1 MNKFSRLIKENLL
14 PFVVFVIIVASC
26 TAAWFFFH
34 PSSPYHE
41 RFSFVVSFDAV
52 GTLSPGNL
60 VKVRGIKRGE
70 ITKVELTD
78 DAVYVTVR
86 VLAETK
92 VPRNSEFRLITAG
105 LMGER
110 EICILTGDSKE
121 LVHEGDTLIGRF
133 DQGMAGFGKKVGA
146 ILADLGELRDSA
158 RSVMDSLSN
167 GQAGAQLDRV
177 SKKANTVVRKTK
189 VNVNNWKGE
198 VEKLLSE
205 CDRSL
210 SNAQAA
216 LETIANTGETRV
228 KELNALMERTRTL
241 LETVKKL
248 KDQSNTIMDK
258 LMQGDNSA
266 SGIVFDRNSP
276 FNKGLDKLLLDVDAL
291 LADIKKNGLDIN
303 VDIF

>member
-14 PFVVFVIIVASC
+14 PFVVFVILVTSC
-26 TAAWFFFH
+26 SAAWFFFH

-78 DAVYVTVR
+78 EAVYVTVR
-86 VLAETK
+86 VLAETR

-158 RSVMDSLSN
+158 RSVMDSLSD

-189 VNVNNWKGE
+189 VNVNAWKAE
-198 VEKLLSE
+198 VDALLDK

-210 SNAQAA
+210 GNAQEV
-216 LETIANTGETRV
+216 LESIANTGESKI
-228 KELNALMERTRTL
+228 KELNALMARTREL

-248 KDQSNTIMDK
+248 KDQSNTILGK
-258 LMQGDNSA
+258 LLEGDNTAGLVIDQA
-266 SGIVFDRNSP
+266 SPLNT
-276 FNKGLDKLLLDVDAL
+276 GLDRLLKDVDAL
-291 LADIKKNGLDIN
+291 LSDIKKNGLDIN

>member
-14 PFVVFVIIVASC
+14 PFVVFVILVASC
-26 TAAWFFFH
+26 SAAWFFFH
-34 PSSPYHE
+34 PASPYHE

-78 DAVYVTVR
+78 EAVYVTVR

-110 EICILTGDSKE
+110 EICILTGDSQE

-189 VNVNNWKGE
+189 VNVNAWKAE
-198 VEKLLSE
+198 VDALLDK
-205 CDRSL
+205 CDHSL
-210 SNAQAA
+210 ESAQGA
-216 LETIANTGETRV
+216 LESIANTGESKI
-228 KELNALMERTRTL
+228 KELNALIARTREL

-248 KDQSNTIMDK
+248 KDQSNTVLAK
-258 LMQGDNSA
+258 LLEEDNTAGLVIDQA
-266 SGIVFDRNSP
+266 SP
-276 FNKGLDKLLLDVDAL
+276 LNKGLDKLLKDVDAL
-291 LADIKKNGLDIN
+291 LSDIKKNGLDIN

>member
-14 PFVVFVIIVASC
+14 PFVVFVILVASC
-26 TAAWFFFH
+26 SAAWFFFH
-34 PSSPYHE
+34 PASPYHE

-78 DAVYVTVR
+78 EAVYVTVR

-110 EICILTGDSKE
+110 EICILTGDSQE

-189 VNVNNWKGE
+189 VNVNAWKAE
-198 VEKLLSE
+198 VDALLDK
-205 CDRSL
+205 CDHSL
-210 SNAQAA
+210 ENAQGA
-216 LETIANTGETRV
+216 LESIANTGESRI
-228 KELNALMERTRTL
+228 KELNALIARTREL

-248 KDQSNTIMDK
+248 KDQSNTVLAK
-258 LMQGDNSA
+258 LLEGDNTAGLVIDQA
-266 SGIVFDRNSP
+266 SPLN
-276 FNKGLDKLLLDVDAL
+276 NGLDKLLKDVDAL
-291 LADIKKNGLDIN
+291 LSDIKKNGLDIN

>member
-14 PFVVFVIIVASC
+14 PFVVFVILVASC
-26 TAAWFFFH
+26 SAAWFFFH
-34 PSSPYHE
+34 PASPYHE

-78 DAVYVTVR
+78 EAVYVTVR

-110 EICILTGDSKE
+110 EICILTGDSQE

-189 VNVNNWKGE
+189 VNVNAWKAE
-198 VEKLLSE
+198 VDALLDK
-205 CDRSL
+205 CDHSL
-210 SNAQAA
+210 ENAQGA
-216 LETIANTGETRV
+216 LESIANTGESRI
-228 KELNALMERTRTL
+228 KELNALIARTREL

-248 KDQSNTIMDK
+248 KDQSNTVLAK
-258 LMQGDNSA
+258 LLEEDNTAGLVIDQA
-266 SGIVFDRNSP
+266 SP
-276 FNKGLDKLLLDVDAL
+276 LNKGLDKLLKDVDAL
-291 LADIKKNGLDIN
+291 LSDIKKNGLDIN

>member
-14 PFVVFVIIVASC
+14 PFVVFVILVTSC
-26 TAAWFFFH
+26 SAAWFFFH

-158 RSVMDSLSN
+158 SSVMDSLSH

-177 SKKANTVVRKTK
+177 SRKASTVVRRTK
-189 VNVNNWKGE
+189 VNVNGWKAE
-198 VEKLLSE
+198 VESLLDK

-210 SNAQAA
+210 SNAQEA
-216 LETIANTGETRV
+216 LEAIAQRGATKV
-228 KELNALMERTRTL
+228 HELDSLVGRTRTL

-248 KDQSNTIMDK
+248 KDQSNTILGK
-258 LMQGDNSA
+258 LVEGDNTA
-266 SGIVFDRNSP
+266 GLIVDQSSP
-276 FNKGLDKLLLDVDAL
+276 FNKELDKLLNDVDAL
-291 LADIKKNGLDIN
+291 LSDIKKNGLDIN

>member
-14 PFVVFVIIVASC
+14 PFVVFVILVASC
-26 TAAWFFFH
+26 SAAWFFFH
-34 PSSPYHE
+34 PASPYHE

-78 DAVYVTVR
+78 EAVYVTVR

-110 EICILTGDSKE
+110 EICILTGDSQE

-189 VNVNNWKGE
+189 VNVNAWKAE
-198 VEKLLSE
+198 VDALLDK
-205 CDRSL
+205 CDHSL
-210 SNAQAA
+210 ENAQGA
-216 LETIANTGETRV
+216 LESIANTGESKI
-228 KELNALMERTRTL
+228 KELNALIARTREL

-248 KDQSNTIMDK
+248 KDQSNTVLAK
-258 LMQGDNSA
+258 LLEEDNTAGLVIDQA
-266 SGIVFDRNSP
+266 SP
-276 FNKGLDKLLLDVDAL
+276 LNKGLDKLLKDVDAL
-291 LADIKKNGLDIN
+291 LSDIKKNGLDIN

>member
-14 PFVVFVIIVASC
+14 PFVVFVILVTSC
-26 TAAWFFFH
+26 SAAWFFFH

-158 RSVMDSLSN
+158 SSVMDSLSH

-177 SKKANTVVRKTK
+177 SRKASTVVRRTK
-189 VNVNNWKGE
+189 VNVNGWKAE
-198 VEKLLSE
+198 VESLLDK

-210 SNAQAA
+210 SNAQEA
-216 LETIANTGETRV
+216 LEAIAQRGATKV
-228 KELNALMERTRTL
+228 HELDSLVGRIRTL

-248 KDQSNTIMDK
+248 KDQSNTILGK
-258 LMQGDNSA
+258 LVEGDNTA
-266 SGIVFDRNSP
+266 GLIVDQSSP
-276 FNKGLDKLLLDVDAL
+276 FNKELDKLLNDVDAL
-291 LADIKKNGLDIN
+291 LSDIKKNGLDIN

>member
-1 MNKFSRLIKENLL
+1 
-14 PFVVFVIIVASC
+14 
-26 TAAWFFFH
+26 
-34 PSSPYHE
+34 
-41 RFSFVVSFDAV
+41 
-52 GTLSPGNL
+52 
-60 VKVRGIKRGE
+60 
-70 ITKVELTD
+70 VELTD

-110 EICILTGDSKE
+110 EICILTGDSQE
-121 LVHEGDTLIGRF
+121 LVHDGDTLIGRF

-189 VNVNNWKGE
+189 VNVNAWKAE
-198 VEKLLSE
+198 VDALLDK
-205 CDRSL
+205 CDSSL
-210 SNAQAA
+210 ENAQGV
-216 LETIANTGETRV
+216 LESIANTGESKI
-228 KELNALMERTRTL
+228 KELNALMVRTREL

-248 KDQSNTIMDK
+248 KDQSNTVLSK
-258 LMQGDNSA
+258 LLEGDNTAGLVIDQA
-266 SGIVFDRNSP
+266 SPLNT
-276 FNKGLDKLLLDVDAL
+276 GLDRLLKDVDAL
-291 LADIKKNGLDIN
+291 LSDIKKSGLDIN

>member
-1 MNKFSRLIKENLL
+1 MNRVTKRIKENLM
-14 PFVVFVIIVASC
+14 PFVVFVILVTSC
-26 TAAWFFFH
+26 TAAWFFLH
-34 PSSPYHE
+34 PSSPYHA
-41 RFSFVVSFDAV
+41 RYSFVLSFDAV

-110 EICILTGDSKE
+110 EICILTGDSQE
-121 LVHEGDTLIGRF
+121 LVHDGDTLIGRF

-189 VNVNNWKGE
+189 VNVNAWKAE
-198 VEKLLSE
+198 VDALLDK
-205 CDRSL
+205 CDSSL
-210 SNAQAA
+210 GNAQGV
-216 LETIANTGETRV
+216 LESIANTGESKI
-228 KELNALMERTRTL
+228 KELNALMARTREL

-248 KDQSNTIMDK
+248 KDQSNTVLSK
-258 LMQGDNSA
+258 LLEGDNTAGLVIDQA
-266 SGIVFDRNSP
+266 SPLNT
-276 FNKGLDKLLLDVDAL
+276 GLDRLLKDVDAL
-291 LADIKKNGLDIN
+291 LNDIKKSGLDIN

>member
-14 PFVVFVIIVASC
+14 PFVVFVILVASC
-26 TAAWFFFH
+26 SAAWFFFH
-34 PSSPYHE
+34 PASPYHE

-78 DAVYVTVR
+78 EAVYVTVR

-110 EICILTGDSKE
+110 EICILTGDSQE

-189 VNVNNWKGE
+189 VNVNAWKAE
-198 VEKLLSE
+198 VDALLDK
-205 CDRSL
+205 CDHSL
-210 SNAQAA
+210 ESAQGA
-216 LETIANTGETRV
+216 LESIANTGESRI
-228 KELNALMERTRTL
+228 KELNALIARTREL

-248 KDQSNTIMDK
+248 KDQSNTVLAK
-258 LMQGDNSA
+258 LLEGDNTAGLVIDQA
-266 SGIVFDRNSP
+266 SP
-276 FNKGLDKLLLDVDAL
+276 LNKGLDKLLKDVDAL
-291 LADIKKNGLDIN
+291 LSDIKKNGLDIN

>member
-14 PFVVFVIIVASC
+14 PFVVFVILVASC
-26 TAAWFFFH
+26 SAAWFFFH
-34 PSSPYHE
+34 PASPYHE

-70 ITKVELTD
+70 ITKVELRD
-78 DAVYVTVR
+78 EAVYVTVR

-110 EICILTGDSKE
+110 EICILTGDSQE

-189 VNVNNWKGE
+189 VNVNAWKAE
-198 VEKLLSE
+198 VDALLDK
-205 CDRSL
+205 CDHSL
-210 SNAQAA
+210 ENAQGA
-216 LETIANTGETRV
+216 LESIANTGESKI
-228 KELNALMERTRTL
+228 KELNALIARTREL

-248 KDQSNTIMDK
+248 KDQSNTVLAK
-258 LMQGDNSA
+258 LLEGDNTAGMVIDQA
-266 SGIVFDRNSP
+266 SP
-276 FNKGLDKLLLDVDAL
+276 LNKGLDKLLKDVDAL
-291 LADIKKNGLDIN
+291 LSDIKKNGLDIN